1 MGFDAN
7 EFFGLDEVSKPKFY
21 TQALNECLGSLF
33 WSVLAAQSDNAW
45 IVGIS
50 YVLVQACMGGDCH
63 LWSPW
68 TVFRIIQNKH
78 MNPLKG
84 LFWLIMQGLGV
95 YLGGLLAGALELKS
109 VNVAAMTWDLKIGF
123 TLFIGLS
130 FALHAIDLAN
140 GDKDTGIQR
149 SFMII
154 FVFAI
159 LNWFGVG
166 AANFTWEF
174 TTFNVDFYISF
185 VWTILAALV
194 YWVKKEYLLN

>member
-1 MGFDAN
+1 MVDFSKL
-7 EFFGLDEVSKPKFY
+7 FGVDELSKPKFY
-21 TQALNECLGSLF
+21 VQAANECLGSLF
-33 WSVLAAQSDNAW
+33 WFVLASQADNAW
-45 IVGIS
+45 ITGIS
-50 YVLVQACMGGDCH
+50 FILVQACMGGDCH

-84 LFWLIMQGLGV
+84 LFWLIMQALGV
-95 YLGGLLAGALELKS
+95 FLGGLLAGALELE
-109 VNVAAMTWDLKIGF
+109 AANYASMTWDLKEGF
-123 TLFIGLS
+123 AFFIALS

-159 LNWFGVG
+159 LSWFG
-166 AANFTWEF
+166 AASANFSWEF
-174 TTFNVDFYISF
+174 AAFDAQFYVRF
-185 VWTILAALV
+185 VWTILAAGF